1 MKNWR
6 SQFKEWLKEILPWD
20 SKIEKYIQFEGH
32 YPEDWNLDEN
42 LVSVHTKRQYD
53 KSRIGVLVYTKDHSY
68 QIGARETYL
77 GCIMSNRKSRA
88 GEWWTRGRDLPDGK
102 FCQKTWD
109 SIKRAIIG
117 TELIKVMRPQI
128 ITALPDE

>member
-20 SKIEKYIQFEGH
+20 TKIEKYVQFEGR
-32 YPEDWNLDEN
+32 YPEDWDLDEN
-42 LVSVHTKRQYD
+42 LVSVHTRRPYD
-53 KSRIGVLVYTKDHSY
+53 ESRIGVLIHTKDNRY

-77 GCIMSNRKSRA
+77 GCIMSNRKPHA

-102 FCQKTWD
+102 FNRETWER
-109 SIKRAIIG
+109 IKDDIIG
-117 TELIKVMRPQI
+117 KELVKVVRPKSNPI
-128 ITALPDE
+128 E